1 MSRGANRRPLL
12 GIECQSVVNE
22 MLGMSNG
29 RAGGRSRS
37 LEVLPARKCGN
48 GILRA
53 LAELQKLKFSADR
66 ESLYFH
72 EPEIL

>member
-48 GILRA
+48 DIFGA
-53 LAELQKLKFSADR
+53 LAELKKLKFSADR
-66 ESLYFH
+66 ESLYFY